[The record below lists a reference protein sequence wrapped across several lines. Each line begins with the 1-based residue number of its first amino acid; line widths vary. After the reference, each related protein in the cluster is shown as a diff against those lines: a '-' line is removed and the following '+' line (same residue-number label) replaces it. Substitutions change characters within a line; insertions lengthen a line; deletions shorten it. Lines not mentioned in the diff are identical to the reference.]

1 MKKKIIVVLG
11 ILALCLTGLLTF
23 KTVQKYK
30 KKKAVAIRKQTLPAF
45 QFYNQDLKQFN
56 ARQLKMD
63 IPVCIFYYN
72 AECDHCQ
79 YEATEIRKH
88 IEAFKNIQVIMVST
102 NTPKETTQF
111 VNEYQLKEYGFI
123 TWLYDK
129 DYSFYKWFGQ
139 SVTPSVYIYNKQ
151 HKLMKEYTGE
161 VKISAV
167 LQYLKDDN

>member
-11 ILALCLTGLLTF
+11 ILAPCLAGLLTF

-30 KKKAVAIRKQTLPAF
+30 KKQATTIRKQTLPAF
-45 QFYNQDLKQFN
+45 QFYNQNLQQFN
-56 ARQLKMD
+56 ASQLKVG
-63 IPVCIFYYN
+63 IPICIFYYN

-79 YEATEIRKH
+79 YEATEIKKH

-102 NTPKETTQF
+102 NAPKETTQF
-111 VNEYQLKEYGFI
+111 VNQYQLKGYRFI

-151 HKLMKEYTGE
+151 HKFVKEYTGE
-161 VKISAV
+161 VKIAAV
-167 LQYLKDDN
+167 LKYLNDDN